1 MAISAQ
7 QVKSLREATGAGM
20 MECKVALEEAGGD
33 FEKATVVLR
42 KKGLA
47 AAAKKAG
54 RVASEGVV
62 ISYLHPGGRIGVL
75 VELNSE
81 TDFVAKTPE
90 FQELAKDIAMHIA
103 AMDPKYVRREDVPA
117 TVIDQEKEIYREKA
131 LNSGKPAFV
140 IDKIVEGQ
148 LNKFYS
154 EICTYDQPF
163 IKDDKITVGQLITE
177 KIAKI
182 KENIS
187 LRRFARFK
195 VGEGLEKKDSDSPAE
210 VGAESN

>member
-47 AAAKKAG
+47 AAAQKAG

-154 EICTYDQPF
+154 EICAYDQPF
-163 IKDDKITVGQLITE
+163 IKDDKINVGQLITE

>member
-7 QVKSLREATGAGM
+7 QVKNLREATGAGM
-20 MECKVALEEAGGD
+20 MECKAALQEAGGD

-47 AAAKKAG
+47 TAAKKAG
-54 RVASEGVV
+54 RVASEGIVV
-62 ISYLHPGGRIGVL
+62 SYLHPGGRIGVL
-75 VELNSE
+75 IELNSE

-90 FQELAKDIAMHIA
+90 FWELAKDIAMHIA
-103 AMDPKYVRREDVPA
+103 AMDPKYVRREDVPVG
-117 TVIDQEKEIYREKA
+117 VIDQEKEIYREKA
-131 LNSGKPAFV
+131 LVSGKPAIV
-140 IDKIVEGQ
+140 IDRIIEGQ

-154 EICTYDQPF
+154 EICVYDQPF
-163 IKDDKITVGQLITE
+163 VKDDKITVGQLITD

-195 VGEGLEKKDSDSPAE
+195 VGEGLEKKSSDSVTE
-210 VGAESN
+210 VVA

>member
-154 EICTYDQPF
+154 EICAYDQPF